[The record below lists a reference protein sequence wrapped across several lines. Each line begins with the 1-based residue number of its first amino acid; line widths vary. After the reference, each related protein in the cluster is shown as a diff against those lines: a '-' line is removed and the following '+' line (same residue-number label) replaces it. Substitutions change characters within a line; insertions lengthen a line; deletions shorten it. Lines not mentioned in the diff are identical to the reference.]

1 MGAAN
6 HRSEATHTAGPGM
19 SDSFATVGPHEF
31 VDRCV
36 GGTARRTLYSRIR
49 LRCRVGLLPDV
60 RAHHVIRGV

>member
-36 GGTARRTLYSRIR
+36 GGTARPTPYSRIR
-49 LRCRVGLLPDV
+49 LRRRVDLLLGV
-60 RAHHVIRGV
+60 RAHHVICGV